1 MIFKLPGFLYRK
13 SFGRFI
19 SPVQTAAEEMQ
30 DDGPE
35 SLEDAAIDS
44 ATAINANDE
53 SDRRKPK
60 VRRRI

>member
-13 SFGRFI
+13 TLGRFI
-19 SPVQTAAEEMQ
+19 NPVQTAAEEMQ
-30 DDGPE
+30 EDGPE
-35 SLEDAAIDS
+35 NFEDEAIDS

-60 VRRRI
+60 VRRRV